1 MTDRAAVIVAVVIA
15 APAALV
21 LLFAIL
27 RGYAV
32 HLTLRR
38 DRRPTDD
45 D

>member
-1 MTDRAAVIVAVVIA
+1 MTDWAVVAIILVV

-38 DRRPTDD
+38 DRHNTDD